1 METAEQELEAL
12 KQWWNENGR
21 TLVVGVVL
29 GLGGVF
35 GWTTYQGK
43 LEADAEALSIIYQQ
57 VVDAASEDQ
66 HEAVRAQATS
76 IMESS
81 PESGYASL
89 GALLAAKS
97 AYQQKDLDGAKNY
110 LFWIVQNAGQS
121 NVRDV
126 ARIRLARI
134 LVEEKLFDEVESN
147 LNAVEN
153 QTFSPTVNEIRGDMR
168 LIQGDV
174 AGAREAYESTLNSD
188 NVSGATRTRVQMK
201 LDDLGIAD
209 DERTTG

>member
-21 TLVVGVVL
+21 TLMVGVVL